1 MVAVPRLVIAAP
13 ASGSGKTTVACGL
26 MAALRAAGLAVSGH
40 KAGPDY
46 IDPGYH
52 VLATARPARN
62 LDPFLCGE
70 DRIVP
75 LFRHGAR
82 GADVAVIEGVMGLFD
97 GAFPSDPG
105 RCDPGRCD
113 RGRGEGAV
121 DPGRG
126 EGAVDPGRGE
136 GAVDPGRGEGTVDL
150 GRGEGVDP
158 GFGEAVDPG
167 FGSTAHVARLLGAP
181 IVLVIDAA
189 AMGRSAGAVAAGFA
203 GFDPRTTV
211 AGVILNRVASDRHE
225 RLLRD
230 GLAAAGLPVY
240 GAIRRSDQVA
250 APSRHLGLIP
260 AAERS
265 QAATDAVARL
275 AALVRDSCDLGVLLA
290 LARSAPPLPG
300 RSWEPGEALAEAP
313 APVLSGV
320 RGATAAAGSRFT
332 GPAVTNPAWTSPDVT
347 RHGPGRPARPDGPV
361 VAMAG
366 GAAFTFSYTEHA
378 ELLAA
383 AGLEVAVFDPLRDER
398 LPRGT
403 AGVILGGG
411 FPEVHAAELS
421 ANEPLR
427 RDVAGAAARGVPV
440 AAECAGLLYLARSLD
455 GHPMCG
461 VLPAAAAMTGRLTLG
476 YREARAEASS
486 VLAAAGDVVRAHE
499 FHRTAASPAHG
510 HAAAWR
516 LPPAGRREGHING
529 MVHASYLHAHWA
541 GYPHFAARFAAAC
554 RAAAPEGARS

>member
-52 VLATARPARN
+52 VLATGRPARN

-105 RCDPGRCD
+105 RYDPGRC
-113 RGRGEGAV
+113 

-126 EGAVDPGRGE
+126 EGAVDPARC
-136 GAVDPGRGEGTVDL
+136 DPGRGEG
-150 GRGEGVDP
+150 
-158 GFGEAVDPG
+158 AVDPG

-265 QAATDAVARL
+265 RAATDAVARL

-290 LARSAPPLPG
+290 LARSAPALPG
-300 RSWEPGEALAEAP
+300 RSWDPAEALAEAP
-313 APVLSGV
+313 APVPTGV
-320 RGATAAAGSRFT
+320 RGAPAAAGPAFTGPAFTGPAFT
-332 GPAVTNPAWTSPDVT
+332 GPAVT
-347 RHGPGRPARPDGPV
+347 RQGPGRPARPDRPV

-383 AGLEVAVFDPLRDER
+383 AGLEVMVFDPLRDER

-411 FPEVHAAELS
+411 FPEVHAVELS

-461 VLPAAAAMTGRLTLG
+461 VLPADAAMTGRLTLG
-476 YREARAEASS
+476 YREARAEAGS

-499 FHRTAASPAHG
+499 FHRTAAIPAHG

-516 LPPAGRREGHING
+516 LPPAVRREGHISG

>member
-40 KAGPDY
+40 KTGPDY

-52 VLATARPARN
+52 VLATGRPARN

-82 GADVAVIEGVMGLFD
+82 GSDVAVIEGVMGLFD
-97 GAFPSDPG
+97 GAFPSDPD
-105 RCDPGRCD
+105 RCDPGR
-113 RGRGEGAV
+113 GVGAV

-126 EGAVDPGRGE
+126 VGAVNP
-136 GAVDPGRGEGTVDL
+136 A
-150 GRGEGVDP
+150 
-158 GFGEAVDPG
+158 

-265 QAATDAVARL
+265 RAATDAVARL
-275 AALVRDSCDLGVLLA
+275 AALIRDSCDLGVLLA
-290 LARSAPPLPG
+290 LARSAPPLLQG
-300 RSWEPGEALAEAP
+300 RSWEPAEALAEAP
-313 APVLSGV
+313 APVPTGV
-320 RGATAAAGSRFT
+320 RGAPATAGSRFT
-332 GPAVTNPAWTSPDVT
+332 GPAFTNPAFTNPAFTSPDVT
-347 RHGPGRPARPDGPV
+347 GHGPGRPARPDGPV

-427 RDVAGAAARGVPV
+427 RDVACAAARGVPV

-461 VLPAAAAMTGRLTLG
+461 VLPAEAAMTGRLTLG
-476 YREARAEASS
+476 YREARAEAAS
-486 VLAAAGDVVRAHE
+486 VLAAVGDVVRAHE

-516 LPPAGRREGHING
+516 LPPAGRREGHISG

-554 RAAAPEGARS
+554 RAAAPEGALS

>member
-40 KAGPDY
+40 KTGPDY

-52 VLATARPARN
+52 VLATGRPARN

-97 GAFPSDPG
+97 GA
-105 RCDPGRCD
+105 CNQ
-113 RGRGEGAV
+113 GRGEG
-121 DPGRG
+121 
-126 EGAVDPGRGE
+126 
-136 GAVDPGRGEGTVDL
+136 
-150 GRGEGVDP
+150 
-158 GFGEAVDPG
+158 AVDPG

-265 QAATDAVARL
+265 RAATDAVARL

-300 RSWEPGEALAEAP
+300 RSWEPAEALAEAP
-313 APVLSGV
+313 APVPTDV
-320 RGATAAAGSRFT
+320 RGAPAAAGSRFT
-332 GPAVTNPAWTSPDVT
+332 GPAFTNPACTSPDVT

-427 RDVAGAAARGVPV
+427 RDVADAAARGVPV

-461 VLPAAAAMTGRLTLG
+461 VLPAEAAMTGRLTLG
-476 YREARAEASS
+476 YREARAEAAS

-516 LPPAGRREGHING
+516 LPPGGRREGHISG

-554 RAAAPEGARS
+554 RAAAPEGALS

>member
-52 VLATARPARN
+52 VLATGRPARN

-113 RGRGEGAV
+113 
-121 DPGRG
+121 PGRG
-126 EGAVDPGRGE
+126 EG
-136 GAVDPGRGEGTVDL
+136 
-150 GRGEGVDP
+150 
-158 GFGEAVDPG
+158 AVDPG

-181 IVLVIDAA
+181 IVLIIDAA

-230 GLAAAGLPVY
+230 GLAVAGLPVY

-265 QAATDAVARL
+265 RAATDAVARL

-290 LARSAPPLPG
+290 LARSAPALPG
-300 RSWEPGEALAEAP
+300 RSWDPAEALAEAP
-313 APVLSGV
+313 APVPTGV
-320 RGATAAAGSRFT
+320 RGAPAAAGPAFTGPAFTGPAFT
-332 GPAVTNPAWTSPDVT
+332 GPAVT
-347 RHGPGRPARPDGPV
+347 RQGPGRPARPDRPV

-383 AGLEVAVFDPLRDER
+383 AGLEVMVFDPLRDER

-411 FPEVHAAELS
+411 FPEVHAVELS

-461 VLPAAAAMTGRLTLG
+461 VLPADAAMTGRLTLG
-476 YREARAEASS
+476 YREARAEAGS

-499 FHRTAASPAHG
+499 FHRTAAIPAHG

-516 LPPAGRREGHING
+516 LPPAVRREGHISG

-554 RAAAPEGARS
+554 RAAAPEGAHP

>member
-40 KAGPDY
+40 KTGPDY

-52 VLATARPARN
+52 VLATGRPARN

-105 RCDPGRCD
+105 RCDPGR
-113 RGRGEGAV
+113 GAGAV
-121 DPGRG
+121 DPGRCDPGCG
-126 EGAVDPGRGE
+126 EG
-136 GAVDPGRGEGTVDL
+136 
-150 GRGEGVDP
+150 
-158 GFGEAVDPG
+158 AVDPG

-230 GLAAAGLPVY
+230 GLAAAGLPVH

-265 QAATDAVARL
+265 RAATDAVARL
-275 AALVRDSCDLGVLLA
+275 AALVRDSCDLGVLVA

-300 RSWEPGEALAEAP
+300 RSWDPAEALAEAP
-313 APVLSGV
+313 APVPAGV
-320 RGATAAAGSRFT
+320 RGAPAAPGSRFAR
-332 GPAVTNPAWTSPDVT
+332 PAFTSPAFASPAFTSRDVT
-347 RHGPGRPARPDGPV
+347 RHGPGRPARPNGPV

-398 LPRGT
+398 LPEGT

-461 VLPAAAAMTGRLTLG
+461 VLPVAAAMTGRLTLG
-476 YREARAEASS
+476 YREARAEAAS

-499 FHRTAASPAHG
+499 FHRTAAIPAHG
-510 HAAAWR
+510 YAAAWQ
-516 LPPAGRREGHING
+516 LPPAALPSPVRREGHISG

-554 RAAAPEGARS
+554 RAAAPEGAPS